1 MAVQEERVALR
12 IGTIQLGEE
21 GITEFTREGHRSVF
35 VRRSEIE
42 RVALARG
49 FTSERP
55 IAALVGAVVCLG
67 FTAAALAMMIASA
80 LGPRGVVSLKLLI
93 AVAFPAL
100 IGALCLWTLMHRG
113 LHLRVSTTRDTRKLR
128 LFGAIDR
135 AALRDAL
142 TAARAR
148 FGYDVDLTHLDE
160 VASHRRR
167 A

>member
-1 MAVQEERVALR
+1 MAGQEERETLR

-21 GITEFTREGHRSVF
+21 GITELTREGHRSVF

-67 FTAAALAMMIASA
+67 ITAAALAMVIAVA
-80 LGPRGVVSLKLLI
+80 LGPRGVVSLKLMI
-93 AVAFPAL
+93 AVVFPAL
-100 IGALCLWTLMHRG
+100 IGALCLRTLIHRG
-113 LHLRVSTTRDTRKLR
+113 LHLRVSTARDTRKL
-128 LFGAIDR
+128 LLLGAIDR
-135 AALRDAL
+135 AALHDAL

-148 FGYDVDLTHLDE
+148 FGYDIDLTYLDE

>member
-1 MAVQEERVALR
+1 MAVREEREALR
-12 IGTIQLGEE
+12 IGTIELGEQ

-42 RVALARG
+42 RVAPARG

-55 IAALVGAVVCLG
+55 IAALLGAVVCLG
-67 FTAAALAMMIASA
+67 ITAVALTTMIAAA
-80 LGPRGVVSLKLLI
+80 LGPRGVVSLKLMI
-93 AVAFPAL
+93 AVACPAL
-100 IGALCLWTLMHRG
+100 MGALCLWTLMHRG
-113 LHLRVSTTRDTRKLR
+113 LHLRVSTARDTRKLR
-128 LFGAIDR
+128 LFGAIDH

-142 TAARAR
+142 TSARAR
-148 FGYDVDLTHLDE
+148 FGYDVDLTHLDD